1 MSCTNAPII
10 VGMARKNENSAAAGR
25 SSRSSMAPTI
35 VAPDRDTPGI
45 SASTWHAPI
54 PSARGSDV

>member
-1 MSCTNAPII
+1 MP
-10 VGMARKNENSAAAGR
+10 
-25 SSRSSMAPTI
+25 PTI

-54 PSARGSDV
+54 PSARASDV